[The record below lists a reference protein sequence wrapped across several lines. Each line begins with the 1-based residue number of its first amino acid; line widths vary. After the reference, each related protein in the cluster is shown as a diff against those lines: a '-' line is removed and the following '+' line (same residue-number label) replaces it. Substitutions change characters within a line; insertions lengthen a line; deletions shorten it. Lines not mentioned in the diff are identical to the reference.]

1 MEAQQGKVVAPL
13 KFGSFFEGIHFE
25 ITNVIL
31 QIDRRSS
38 AQIIVNTFR
47 LLSLIHISKRERL
60 EKESAQAGCRK
71 QRESVLSLD
80 WCQPDVRQTAS
91 GCCLKIPLS

>member
-31 QIDRRSS
+31 QIDRRGS

-47 LLSLIHISKRERL
+47 LLFRKTEGF
-60 EKESAQAGCRK
+60 EGAQK
-71 QRESVLSLD
+71 LSLFRAVIV
-80 WCQPDVRQTAS
+80 QRKVE
-91 GCCLKIPLS
+91 

>member
-1 MEAQQGKVVAPL
+1 MEAQHGKVVAPL

-31 QIDRRSS
+31 QIDRRGS

-47 LLSLIHISKRERL
+47 L
-60 EKESAQAGCRK
+60 
-71 QRESVLSLD
+71 
-80 WCQPDVRQTAS
+80 
-91 GCCLKIPLS
+91 

>member
-31 QIDRRSS
+31 QIDRRGS

-47 LLSLIHISKRERL
+47 LLFRKTEGF
-60 EKESAQAGCRK
+60 EGAQK
-71 QRESVLSLD
+71 F
-80 WCQPDVRQTAS
+80 
-91 GCCLKIPLS
+91 